1 MAKISKIV
9 RNEQRKKMVAQHATR
24 RAALKATINNPKSAS
39 EDVDKAVLQ
48 LQKLPR
54 NASPTRVR
62 NRCSQSG
69 RPRAYLR
76 KFGMSRIALR
86 ELALQGQIPG
96 VVKSSW

>member
-1 MAKISKIV
+1 MAKISKVV
-9 RNEQRKKMVAQHATR
+9 RNEQRKKMVAQYAPK
-24 RAALKATINNPKSAS
+24 RAALKAIINNPKSTN
-39 EDVDKAVLQ
+39 EEVDGAVLQ

-54 NASPTRVR
+54 NASPIRVR

-69 RPRAYLR
+69 RPRAFLR

-96 VVKSSW
+96 VTKSSW